1 MNFSSNKK
9 SIRINASYAD
19 SPNHSSDSVDI
30 NIDEDHALMV
40 IPKKEATVSLRK
52 EGTDEWV
59 DVVIPE
65 KTFHKLNVSRYDMLN
80 VVLNEA
86 GSDARVTFRSLGR
99 SYSDLDKQSEST
111 MDEIE
116 AYYRK
121 FEWLP
126 KITVVAV

>member
-1 MNFSSNKK
+1 MNFSSDKK
-9 SIRINASYAD
+9 SIRIKASYAEYA
-19 SPNHSSDSVDI
+19 NHSSNSVDI
-30 NIDEDHALMV
+30 NIDEDHAIMV
-40 IPKKEATVSLRK
+40 VPQKEVTVSLRK
-52 EGTDEWV
+52 EGADEWV
-59 DVVIPE
+59 DIVIPE
-65 KTFHKLNVSRYDMLN
+65 KTFHKLNVSKYDMLN

-86 GSDARVTFRSLGR
+86 GSDAKVTFRSLGR
-99 SYSDLDKQSEST
+99 SYSDLDKQSEGT

>member
-1 MNFSSNKK
+1 MNFGSNKK
-9 SIRINASYAD
+9 SIRINASYAA

-40 IPKKEATVSLRK
+40 VPKKEATVSLRK

-65 KTFHKLNVSRYDMLN
+65 KTYHKLNVSRYDMLN

-86 GSDARVTFRSLGR
+86 GPDARVTFRSLGR
-99 SYSDLDKQSEST
+99 SYSDLDKQSEGT

>member
-9 SIRINASYAD
+9 SIRIKASYAA

-99 SYSDLDKQSEST
+99 SYSDLDKQSEGT